1 MYKMYEMELAGRT
14 LRVDVDRVAKQANG
28 AVLMHYGDTT
38 VLCTSTASEKP
49 RDGIDFF
56 PLSVEYNERL
66 YAVGKIPGG
75 FNKRE
80 GKASENAIL
89 TDRVID
95 RPMRPLFPKDYR
107 NDVTLENL
115 VMSVDQDCSP
125 ELTAMLGASLATSIS
140 DIPFDG
146 PISTT
151 QVGLI
156 DGEFVFNPTAAQRE
170 VSDLALTVASTKE
183 KVIMIEAGANEV
195 PEDRMIEAI
204 FAAHELNQKVIAFF
218 DTIVA
223 ECGKPKHEYESCAI
237 PEELFDAIK
246 EIVPPA
252 EMEQAVFTDEKQ
264 IREDN
269 IRQITEKL
277 EEAFIDNEE
286 WLSLLGEAI
295 YQYQKKTVR
304 KMILKDHKRPDGRA
318 IDQIRPLAAE
328 VDLLPRVHGSAMFT
342 RGQTQICTVTTLAP
356 LSEAQRLD
364 GLDESET
371 TKRYMHHYNFPSY
384 SVGETKPSRGPG
396 RREIGHGAL
405 AERALLPVL
414 PSEAEFPYAI
424 RTVSETFESNGST
437 SQASV
442 CASSMSLMTAGVPIK
457 AAVAGISAGLVT
469 GDTDDDYLV
478 LTDIQGLEDFFGDM
492 DFKVGGTHKGI
503 TAIQMDIKIHGLTRP
518 IIEEAIRRTREARI
532 YILDEVMAKAIAEP
546 RKEVGKYAPK
556 IEQITIDP
564 QKIGDVVGKQGKVIN
579 KIIEETGVKIDISD
593 DGSVSVCGTDKD
605 MIARAIEIIKSIVTD
620 IEPGAVMKGKVVR
633 IMNFGA
639 FVELAPNKDGMV
651 HISKLSDKRV
661 EKVEDAVNIGDEVTV
676 RVLEVDKMGRI
687 NLSMKPGDMDPNV
700 DVSTLDS
707 GRRDSD
713 RRDGGRRDSDRRD
726 SDRRNS

>member
-125 ELTAMLGASLATSIS
+125 ELTAMLGAALATSIS

-151 QVGLI
+151 QVGLV
-156 DGEFVFNPTAAQRE
+156 DGEFVFNPTAAQKE
-170 VSDLALTVASTKE
+170 VSELALTVASTKE
-183 KVIMIEAGANEV
+183 KVIMIEAGAKEV
-195 PEDRMIEAI
+195 PEAKMIEAI
-204 FAAHELNQKVIAFF
+204 FAAHDLNQKVIAFF

-223 ECGKPKHEYESCAI
+223 ECGKPKHEYQSFAV
-237 PEELFDAIK
+237 PQELFDAIQ
-246 EIVPPA
+246 EIVPAA
-252 EMEQAVFTDEKQ
+252 EMEEAVFTDDKQ
-264 IREDN
+264 TREEN
-269 IRQITEKL
+269 IRVITERL
-277 EEAFIDNEE
+277 EEAFADNEE
-286 WLSLLGEAI
+286 YLAKLGEAV

-328 VDLLPRVHGSAMFT
+328 VDLIPRVHGSAMFT
-342 RGQTQICTVTTLAP
+342 RGQTQICTMTTLAP
-356 LSEAQRLD
+356 LSEAQKLD
-364 GLDESET
+364 GLDEAEK

-384 SVGETKPSRGPG
+384 SVGETRPSRGPG

-414 PSEAEFPYAI
+414 PSESEFPYAI

-442 CASSMSLMTAGVPIK
+442 CASSMSLMAAGVPIK
-457 AAVAGISAGLVT
+457 SAVAGISAGLVT
-469 GDTDDDYLV
+469 GETDDDYLV

-492 DFKVGGTHKGI
+492 DFKVAGTHEGI

-518 IIEEAIRRTREARI
+518 IIEEAIAATKKART
-532 YILDEVMAKAIAEP
+532 YIMDEVMNKAIAEP
-546 RKEVGKYAPK
+546 RKEVGEFAPK
-556 IEQITIDP
+556 IIQMQIDP
-564 QKIGDVVGKQGKVIN
+564 QKIGDVVGQRGKTIN
-579 KIIEETGVKIDISD
+579 AIIDETGVKIDID
-593 DGSVSVCGTDKD
+593 DEGNVSICGTEKEN
-605 MIARAIEIIKSIVTD
+605 MEKAAKYIQTIVTD
-620 IEPGAVMKGKVVR
+620 YEAGQLFEGKV
-633 IMNFGA
+633 ISIKEFGA
-639 FVELAPNKDGMV
+639 FVEFAPGKEGMV
-651 HISKLSDKRV
+651 HISKLSKQRV
-661 EKVEDAVNIGDEVTV
+661 DKVEDVVSIGDVV
-676 RVLEVDKMGRI
+676 KVVCLGKDKMGRFSF
-687 NLSMKPGDMDPNV
+687 SMK
-700 DVSTLDS
+700 DVAE
-707 GRRDSD
+707 
-713 RRDGGRRDSDRRD
+713 
-726 SDRRNS
+726 